1 MVTVSFIGG
10 GNWSTRRKLPTH
22 NDNNRLGDNMANVVF
37 PNIEDRVNDNRL
49 GQSKEYKLVFATD
62 LIALF

>member
-10 GNWSTRRKLPTH
+10 GNLSTRRKLPAH

-62 LIALF
+62 LIAFY

>member
-10 GNWSTRRKLPTH
+10 GNWITRRKLPTH
-22 NDNNRLGDNMANVVF
+22 NDNNRLGDNMVNVVF